1 MILFPLPFLTAFFLV
16 VVLLHL
22 THYVEHGLP
31 RLVLLTTAAYAIHAV
46 LMGLHWGFDIIPA
59 AIVASFALA
68 LPALTWLTLYELSG
82 QQARHLR
89 LKVGFG
95 IGAAIALLNA
105 AFLVGFTPIVDSLG
119 ILLYTG
125 FGGHLLW
132 TGLRGDIQWLS
143 KRPLYAVVSMQRA
156 YVITGGLLLI
166 SAAVDASVAV
176 DVKLN
181 NSQISSALVAYSN
194 LTLLFILMVVFFRT
208 RSRPAAQTGKPSIPA
223 PPYDPRRT
231 PQAAAPAAHDPA
243 EPDAQQILERL
254 NAEMDQNHL
263 YRSEN
268 LSLSQIASRI
278 RAPARQVSS
287 AVNSLCA
294 MNVPQYVNTF
304 RIRDACRMLE
314 ETDIPITGIVFE
326 VGFTTKSNFNREFQR
341 VTGLSPSA
349 WREKARQHESD
360 TEAEGEKSDYPSTK
374 GKVA

>member
-46 LMGLHWGFDIIPA
+46 LMGLHWGFGIVPA

-89 LKVGFG
+89 LKMGFG
-95 IGAAIALLNA
+95 IAAAIALLNA
-105 AFLVGFTPIVDSLG
+105 AFFAGFTPIVDSLG

-181 NSQISSALVAYSN
+181 DSQISSALVAYSN
-194 LTLLFILMVVFFRT
+194 LTLLLILMVVFFRT
-208 RSRPAAQTGKPSIPA
+208 RARPVGAGKPAIPA
-223 PPYDPRRT
+223 PPYDARRA
-231 PQAAAPAAHDPA
+231 PQAAAAHDPA

-314 ETDIPITGIVFE
+314 ETDIPITEIVFE

-349 WREKARQHESD
+349 WREKARQHE
-360 TEAEGEKSDYPSTK
+360 TEGSVTNISAFG
-374 GKVA
+374 